1 MSWYK
6 AHQDTGLFK
15 IQSSSWYRAL
25 HGTGFFMVQGAA
37 CFGAALFMSI
47 ISSGKNENKE
57 SVRLPYLP
65 YLLTSLFSSLKLYR
79 VFTSVKWMC
88 SDESAA
94 YVTVFQ

>member
-1 MSWYK
+1 MV
-6 AHQDTGLFK
+6 QGTPG
-15 IQSSSWYRAL
+15 YRAL
-25 HGTGFFMVQGAA
+25 HGTGLFMVQGAA